1 MSINNKKYARLLAI
15 ILSLVMITGMLMQT
29 VSADD
34 GTVPG
39 NHAVI
44 NGRILTPSMT
54 GDTSNWVEIAQY
66 GDYSLI
72 VRMDY
77 IKRYANYENATWD
90 QAYYS
95 YSATTDYMDSIIR
108 ERINNWFNVRIPYFT
123 SSYSD
128 TQYEQVSLATNARL
142 RNFTVQHNAMS
153 MKGTTNTATMLTDGL
168 SKPTSFQVG
177 VGDDIAFALSSSEAA
192 RFVSTSNTVLG
203 GSTADRTS
211 HPDAAANFA
220 KINIPL
226 VSGYSSGMWLRSLGS
241 VQGTVGGL
249 SRSGAVTNLTA
260 VPQNNQQYIFIYPAL
275 WVSNGIFT
283 TQPGQTAVPAAQYA
297 TVVDGRVLTPDMTGD
312 ICNWVEIAQNGGYS
326 LIVRAD
332 YLNIQS
338 FHYGE
343 PLWQSAR
350 WQTPRDGTANVGYTR
365 DNVSH
370 DINCWFNFLEVKPSE
385 DGINTFYDVLPAN
398 ARLREYTVQHNA
410 LHTLGT
416 RYTSTTLYDGLSTP
430 TGYQVGIGDNIAFC
444 LSFSEAANYLC
455 LTRNFPGATEVTTI
469 PPPEAISNFNKIHI
483 PKSNEGYYFAMW
495 LRTPGSHEKT
505 ECALLDY
512 GYTHELDVLNTPAG
526 NLPDNHA
533 FGYGLIYP
541 AVWVGEGI
549 FGTRDTATVTG
560 QVFPMAVNNW
570 GFGNSFLELH
580 DVVVELRPTFL
591 TPAAPALSTKAE
603 LISYSGYGEFTFEDV
618 PFGDYV
624 LYIHR
629 PGYLTRAMLVT
640 LDQSSPAVVTLTPP
654 GTSEGGVFRLWWG
667 DSNDDLTIESKDYM
681 MILELEEQNVIYPD
695 PRYNAACDLNAD
707 GHVDTADILML
718 FTYWNKNIYDY
729 PGAQDVDVFS

>member
-1 MSINNKKYARLLAI
+1 MTSKKKRPARLFAI
-15 ILSLVMITGMLMQT
+15 ILSLVLLTGMLIQT
-29 VSADD
+29 ASADD
-34 GTVPG
+34 GSVPG
-39 NHAVI
+39 VHTVV

-54 GDTSNWVEIAQY
+54 GDASNWVEIAQY

-108 ERINNWFNVRIPYFT
+108 ERINNWFNVRISYFT
-123 SSYSD
+123 STYSD
-128 TQYEQVSLATNARL
+128 AQYEQASLATNARL
-142 RNFTVQHNAMS
+142 RSFTVQHNAMS

-168 SKPTSFQVG
+168 SKPTRFQVG
-177 VGDDIAFALSSSEAA
+177 VGDDIAFALSGSEAA
-192 RFVSTSNTVLG
+192 RFVSTSNMVLG

-211 HPDAAANFA
+211 HPDAVANFA

-241 VQGTVGGL
+241 AVGTVGGL

-260 VPQNNQQYIFIYPAL
+260 VPQNNQQYIFVYPAL
-275 WVSNGIFT
+275 WVNNGIFT
-283 TQPGQTAVPAAQYA
+283 SEPAQTVTPYAQYA

-312 ICNWVEIAQNGGYS
+312 ICNWVEIAQNGGCS

-332 YLNIQS
+332 YLNLQS

-343 PLWQSAR
+343 PLWQTAR

-370 DINCWFNFLEVKPSE
+370 AINCWFNFLEVIPSE

-398 ARLREYTVQHNA
+398 ARLREYTMQHNA

-416 RYTSTTLYDGLSTP
+416 RYTATTLTDGLSTP
-430 TGYQVGIGDNIAFC
+430 TNYQVGIGDNIAFC

-455 LTRNFPGATEVTTI
+455 LTRNFPGATEQTTL

-483 PKSNEGYYFAMW
+483 PKSTEGFYYAMW
-495 LRTPGSHEKT
+495 LRTPGNHEKT

-512 GYTHELDVLNTPAG
+512 GYTHELDVLNSPAG
-526 NLPDNHA
+526 NLPNDYA
-533 FGYGLIYP
+533 FGYGLVYP
-541 AVWVGEGI
+541 AVWVGQGI
-549 FGTRDTATVTG
+549 FGPGSATVTG
-560 QVFPMAVNNW
+560 QVFPMAAFDW
-570 GFGNSFLELH
+570 GYGNSFLALH
-580 DVVVELRPTFL
+580 DVVVELRSTFL
-591 TPAAPALSTKAE
+591 TPAPSELSTKAV
-603 LISYSGYGEFTFEDV
+603 LQGYSGYGSFTFENV
-618 PFGDYV
+618 PYGDYI
-624 LYIHR
+624 LYIER
-629 PGYLTRAMLVT
+629 PGYLTRAMPVT
-640 LDQSSPAVVTLTPP
+640 INQSVVTLTSP
-654 GTSEGGVFRLWWG
+654 GASENGVFRLWWG
-667 DSNDDLTIESKDYM
+667 DSNGDLTIESKDYM
-681 MILELEEQNVIYPD
+681 MIMALVEENVAYPD

-707 GHVDTADILML
+707 RLINNSDLIML
-718 FTYWNKNIYDY
+718 LFDYWDMNIWDY
-729 PGAQDVDVFS
+729 PGAEGVDVFS